1 MSTPEAVK
9 LRDLAVSAAR
19 EAGRLLTSREGK
31 VDVAATKS
39 SPTDVVTEMDRRS
52 EELIRSRILAARP
65 SDARGQKPT
74 DLASQRPNGTATEQ
88 SFTHC
93 PTHPASPP

>member
-9 LRDLAVSAAR
+9 LRDLAVSVAR
-19 EAGRLLTSREGK
+19 EAGRLLTSREGR

-65 SDARGQKPT
+65 SDAILGEEGGLIGNAGDAQVLWVIDRK
-74 DLASQRPNGTATEQ
+74 SVV
-88 SFTHC
+88 
-93 PTHPASPP
+93 